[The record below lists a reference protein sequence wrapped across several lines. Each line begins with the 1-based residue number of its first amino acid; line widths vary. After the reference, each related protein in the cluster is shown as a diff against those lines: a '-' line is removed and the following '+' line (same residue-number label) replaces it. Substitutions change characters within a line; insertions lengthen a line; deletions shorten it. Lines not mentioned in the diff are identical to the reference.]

1 MSEITT
7 PNLETAVTN
16 FTARNF
22 HPHVVANG
30 AEAVEL
36 IKTLIPSGSTI
47 MNGASRTLDQIGF
60 TDILKSGQHQWKN
73 LHDAIHAETDPVK
86 QAELRRTSVLSDAYL
101 GSAHA
106 VTENGEILVASNTGS
121 QLPHLVFTS
130 AIVVLIVSTKKLV
143 KDLPAAFERLEHVVM
158 PLENER
164 IQAMYGVD
172 TVHSKTL
179 ILHRENPML
188 GRKVHIVFVQEDL
201 GF

>member
-1 MSEITT
+1 MIEETT
-7 PNLETAVTN
+7 QNLGVAVTN
-16 FTARNF
+16 FTAKNF

-30 AEAVEL
+30 AEALTL
-36 IKTLIPSGSTI
+36 IKTLIPAGSSV

-60 TDILKSGQHQWKN
+60 TELLKSGQHEWNN
-73 LHDAIHAETDPVK
+73 LHASIHAETDPAK

-130 AIVVLIVSTKKLV
+130 AIIVLVVSTKKLV
-143 KDLPAAFERLEHVVM
+143 KDLPAAFERLEQVVM
-158 PLENER
+158 PLENAR
-164 IQAMYGVD
+164 IKEMYGVD

-179 ILHRENPML
+179 IMHRENPML
-188 GRKVHIVFVQEDL
+188 KRMVHVVFVQEDL